1 MADSST
7 IFAQADLFYACWFHA
22 RDAMMV
28 VDCTTG
34 MIVEANP
41 ATEDLTGY
49 DRRELISSS
58 LCRFFP
64 DQECNQIKE
73 MLRKGCQHSAYLDD
87 FNFQRKDGQILA
99 VLISSAATS
108 DEHGQPMV
116 LCVLREMNELERQRH
131 RLATLQWALSA
142 YADAALALG
151 RVTTT
156 QELLREICAAIT
168 RESIYVL
175 AWVGLAEET
184 PGKRVRVLAAAGPA
198 VSYLDGLQVSWDETK
213 VSGQGPTGEAI
224 RSGALQIMHNRDIAP
239 SYQPWRARAEKV
251 DIYSSMTV
259 PLTVDGLWRGA
270 LMVYAGCPN
279 AFEPVAIEVFE
290 HLTSHIVHGLI
301 TLHQKEQL
309 EAERTQRARAQEQLT
324 EAFSAMVAALVTA
337 VETRDPYTAG
347 HENRVAILA
356 NAIGEELGWDEDRLT
371 GLRMAAMVH
380 DIGKISIPSR
390 ILVKPGRLDREEF
403 AIIQAHPET
412 GYSILKNIPFNWPVA
427 EIMRQHH
434 EKLDGSG
441 YPRGL
446 IGDEILPEAR
456 VLTVADM
463 VEAMATDRPY
473 RTGIALDQVLNE
485 MDRMAGTELDAEVVR
500 ACLRLFREKGFVLPQ
515 AEGDLLA

>member
-7 IFAQADLFYACWFHA
+7 IFVQADLFYACWLHA

-34 MIVEANP
+34 MIMEANP

-49 DRRELISSS
+49 DREELISASF
-58 LCRFFP
+58 CRFFL
-64 DQECNQIKE
+64 DKECNQVKE
-73 MLRKGCQHSAYLDD
+73 MLRKGSQHSASLDD
-87 FNFQRKDGQILA
+87 FNFQRKDGQSLAIL
-99 VLISSAATS
+99 VSSAATS
-108 DEHGQPMV
+108 DDHGQPMV

-142 YADAALALG
+142 YAGAALALG

-156 QELLREICAAIT
+156 EELLREICAAIT
-168 RESIYVL
+168 HDSIYVL

-184 PGKRVRVLAAAGPA
+184 PEKLVRVLAAAGPA
-198 VSYLDGLQVSWDETK
+198 VSYLDGLQVSWDESK
-213 VSGQGPTGEAI
+213 ISGQGPTGRSI
-224 RSGALQIMHNRDIAP
+224 RSGELQIMQNRENTP
-239 SYQPWRARAEKV
+239 SYLPWKERAEKV
-251 DIYSSMTV
+251 DIFSSMTV

-290 HLTSHIVHGLI
+290 HLSSQIVHGLI

-309 EAERTQRARAQEQLT
+309 ETERAQRFRAQERLT

-347 HENRVAILA
+347 HENRVAVLA

-390 ILVKPGRLDREEF
+390 ILVKPGRLNDEEY
-403 AIIQAHPET
+403 AIIKTHPET
-412 GYSILKNIPFNWPVA
+412 GYIILKDIPFNWPVA

-434 EKLDGSG
+434 EKQDGSG

-446 IGDEILPEAR
+446 KGDEILPEAR
-456 VLTVADM
+456 VLIVADM
-463 VEAMATDRPY
+463 VEAMASDRPY
-473 RTGIALDQVLNE
+473 RTGIALDVVLNE
-485 MDRMAGTELDAEVVR
+485 MDRMAGVQLDAEVVR
-500 ACLRLFREKGFVLPQ
+500 ACLRLFREKDFVLPR
-515 AEGDLLA
+515 AESNL